1 MRHILIGSDSESDPK
16 AKADEVYQIY
26 LDGPHTEEA
35 FAALADQYSTDPGS
49 NTNGG
54 LYENVTEGMMVQA
67 FNDWCFAAGR
77 KPGDTGIVETS
88 YGYHIMYFVGQGESI
103 EQADETV
110 VQQKYT
116 EWLDG
121 ITDGDLEV
129 SNSDLEIY
137 SSAIY
142 DE

>member
-1 MRHILIGSDSESDPK
+1 
-16 AKADEVYQIY
+16 
-26 LDGPHTEEA
+26 
-35 FAALADQYSTDPGS
+35 
-49 NTNGG
+49 
-54 LYENVTEGMMVQA
+54 
-67 FNDWCFAAGR
+67 
-77 KPGDTGIVETS
+77 
-88 YGYHIMYFVGQGESI
+88 MYFVGQGEPI